1 MATATFIKSARK
13 NIYVNGKRVEYVSQK
28 GKREGQT
35 LSKIDRTIPQD
46 ENDRVLI
53 ARGES
58 YWTWSFMNGGTF
70 VSKTKPRESQL
81 TSSEFMSTYY
91 SIKEEIEDWAPES
104 VEDVESFVE
113 TIKEEIESL
122 KDETQEKLDNMPEQL
137 KYAPVGELL
146 QERIDSLDETYNEL
160 DFFDYTYEEPEEDE
174 IKEKIAEE
182 EGIDTNVDGWEETI
196 TEDQME
202 SMKDALITEWLEE
215 KVNEMNEI
223 SFEL

>member
-35 LSKIDRTIPQD
+35 LSKIDRTIPKD
-46 ENDRVLI
+46 ENDEVLI

-91 SIKEEIEDWAPES
+91 SIKEEIEDWTPES

-137 KYAPVGELL
+137 QYAPVGELL
-146 QERIDSLDETYNEL
+146 QERIDSLDETYDQL
-160 DFFDYTYEEPEEDE
+160 DSFDYTYEEPEEDE

-182 EGIDTNVDGWEETI
+182 EGIDTDEDGWEETI

-202 SMKDALITEWLEE
+202 SMKQALITEWLEE